1 MAQEDFTSFT
11 KEALLAILHELGV
24 DFPSADL
31 SVTELAQIVADSESA
46 VGAKNFAAA
55 VAKANGLQVA
65 PTKSPSKEVHI
76 SSAVIADDGKNKLVR
91 TWIPDRNLDSGIGDV
106 EIISDTF
113 DPPSSTYHNNC

>member
-1 MAQEDFTSFT
+1 MAKEDFTSFT

-31 SVTELAQIVADSESA
+31 SVTELAQIVVDSESA

-55 VAKANGLQVA
+55 VAKANGLNVA
-65 PTKSPSKEVHI
+65 PVQSPANEQRITETTVS
-76 SSAVIADDGKNKLVR
+76 DDGKHKVVR
-91 TWIPDRNLDSGIGDV
+91 VWIPDRNLDSGTGDV

>member
-11 KEALLAILHELGV
+11 REALLSILHELGV

-31 SVTELAQIVADSESA
+31 PIDQLAQIVSDSKPL
-46 VGAKNFAAA
+46 VGAKVFAEA
-55 VAKANGLQVA
+55 VAKASGLSAAPVKS
-65 PTKSPSKEVHI
+65 PTKEARI
-76 SSAVIADDGKNKLVR
+76 SSTVISDDGKNKLVR
-91 TWIPDRNLDSGIGDV
+91 TWIPDRNLDSGAGDV